1 MAKAPTIERRKRAK
15 PLALVATA
23 LSVAALSL
31 GPILLMARSRADL
44 LIMFLTCLP
53 FSGLS
58 FAWLWRER
66 RRMIL
71 RWAAICFAAA
81 VGCWLLFFM
90 YFVFQSRDESRG
102 LVLIAADI
110 VTNCILFVLLNR
122 TWKRRHVR
130 VKPEQE
136 MAVV

>member
-1 MAKAPTIERRKRAK
+1 MAQAPTVDRRQRTK
-15 PLALVATA
+15 PVALVATV

-31 GPILLMARSRADL
+31 GPIVLMARSRADL

-81 VGCWLLFFM
+81 VGCWLLFFL

-110 VTNCILFVLLNR
+110 LTNCILFVLLDR
-122 TWKRRHVR
+122 AWKRRQVR
-130 VKPEQE
+130 VKPEEE
-136 MAVV
+136 MVVL